1 MLCDCCSV
9 RNTATRH
16 GEAYASPLETERIER
31 LWYGSEFSK
40 AGHEAAFIHHPWY
53 RRSRRCS
60 QWLHQVRPD
69 LGRLDAIAKI
79 LQVII
84 FENRIAWTADGP
96 GFNGSRPGSGQG
108 VAPMKVLRA
117 SMLLAALLSGPAFA
131 QAPHINLL
139 TDGPGK
145 TQEEIEKQKAD
156 EKAYKDTLRKIPDA
170 ATSND
175 PWGGV
180 RNGGQPKAS
189 VRSKPATHT
198 NQTGQAKNGPARS
211 TAGTRSSAN

>member
-1 MLCDCCSV
+1 MLRDCVPSE
-9 RNTATRH
+9 TPQPG
-16 GEAYASPLETERIER
+16 GEAYTSPLETERIER
-31 LWYGSEFSK
+31 LWYGREFSE

-53 RRSRRCS
+53 RRSRSCS

-84 FENRIAWTADGP
+84 FENRISWTAVSDRQIERAG
-96 GFNGSRPGSGQG
+96 GLG

-117 SMLLAALLSGPAFA
+117 SMLLVALLSGPALA
-131 QAPHINLL
+131 QAPHVNLL

-145 TQEEIEKQKAD
+145 TQEEIDKQKAV

-180 RNGGQPKAS
+180 RNEGQPKAH
-189 VRSKPATHT
+189 VRSKPAHT
-198 NQTGQAKNGPARS
+198 SQAKNGEAKGRD
-211 TAGTRSSAN
+211 RD